1 MRRTIQSLKA
11 VPTSRNACRPL
22 ALTFLLLDRG
32 SWARGFWLTLPAAR
46 CTLCAIDANLVRH
59 LPHSVGGTTMST
71 YSGTIDNFGQLVQ
84 ENLHETGRFRPFRS
98 ILLIVRFGVFKKKSD
113 QTISLSREVLN
124 RAVAEGLDAK
134 KMQRMYGKVAG
145 IRNNLSLFEAQLG
158 RFPCPQRVLRGA
170 EDLLAAWDELAEDWA
185 FASDPE
191 VRELAEAVA
200 AKL

>member
-1 MRRTIQSLKA
+1 
-11 VPTSRNACRPL
+11 
-22 ALTFLLLDRG
+22 
-32 SWARGFWLTLPAAR
+32 
-46 CTLCAIDANLVRH
+46 
-59 LPHSVGGTTMST
+59 MST
-71 YSGTIDNFGQLVQ
+71 YSVTIDNFGQLVRK
-84 ENLHETGRFRPFRS
+84 NLHETGRFRPFRS
-98 ILLIVRFGVFKKKSD
+98 IFLIAWFGVFKKKSD
-113 QTISLSREVLN
+113 QAISLSREVLN

-134 KMQRMYGKVAG
+134 KMQRMYGNVAG